1 MGNPI
6 RLSLLAGAA
15 SACALALATP
25 AAAQYRS
32 PYPARNYQ
40 DTGMDSRIGQLRV
53 RLDAEYRRGIIGRGE
68 VARLRARLDEI
79 TRLQR
84 VYYRNGLNAA
94 ERADLDRRIRDFRL
108 AFRLAADRGGGNGR
122 GTYDRD
128 DDGRDDYGRDE
139 AYGRDDDVRA
149 GDEYRRGNADGRGDI
164 DDDDDDYRSDDRIDS
179 DRDGWDDRDRD
190 RDGRWEDDSPEVG
203 VNLST
208 GMLRVGQ
215 RAGANLGGVPSQY
228 RDRYRDGGGV
238 YYRSD
243 GRAIYQIDART
254 NAVVRIYAIGR

>member
-1 MGNPI
+1 MADPI

-15 SACALALATP
+15 SLCALALAAP
-25 AAAQYRS
+25 AAAQYGGA
-32 PYPARNYQ
+32 PYRAPYYQ
-40 DTGMDSRIGQLRV
+40 DNGMDARIGQLRV
-53 RLDAEYRRGIIGRGE
+53 RIDAEYRRGIIGRGE
-68 VARLRARLDEI
+68 LLSLRARLDEI

-84 VYYRNGLNAA
+84 FYYRNGLNAA

-108 AFRLAADRGGGNGR
+108 ALRDAADRGGGRYAR
-122 GTYDRD
+122 GGYRDNDYERDRDYDRD
-128 DDGRDDYGRDE
+128 DDVDRDNDYDRDS
-139 AYGRDDDVRA
+139 DDDR
-149 GDEYRRGNADGRGDI
+149 GGYRS
-164 DDDDDDYRSDDRIDS
+164 DDDYRDGRIDN

-190 RDGRWEDDSPEVG
+190 RDGRWEDDVAT
-203 VNLST
+203 T

-215 RAGANLGGVPSQY
+215 RATANLGGVPYQY

-254 NAVVRIYAIGR
+254 NAVLRVDVIGR